1 MTRYV
6 FVAGLHRTGTSLLTR
21 LLSSHPAV
29 AAISGSP
36 APEDEGCY
44 LQGAIPHTALHGIP
58 GHYALDPAQHH
69 VEGSRYDTLETKRRL
84 VADWNDW
91 FPAGGA
97 WRVEKSPVN
106 LVRMRLYQQLF
117 PLAHFIVI
125 LRHPEAM
132 AAALAKWTDRA
143 ATELVAYALDAYD
156 IVARDLEYLH
166 AACVIRYEDLV
177 RDCDGVG
184 AGLFAFLDLDDHPI
198 CEPVR
203 NGNDDYSYSE
213 RAGADLASRMARW
226 GYAPGGAV
234 SDFTPLIRH
243 PLRAVR
249 ERTATLM
256 SDGCEKMQKR
266 TES

>member
-21 LLSSHPAV
+21 LLSGHPAIG
-29 AAISGSP
+29 AITGSP

-44 LQGAIPHTALHGIP
+44 LQGAIPHTARHGIP

-69 VEGSRYDTLETKRRL
+69 VEGSFYDTLETRRRL
-84 VADWNDW
+84 VADWDLW
-91 FPAGGA
+91 FPEQGS
-97 WRVEKSPVN
+97 WRIEKSPVN
-106 LVRMRLYQQLF
+106 LMRMRLYQQLF
-117 PLAHFIVI
+117 PLAQFIVI

-132 AAALAKWTDRA
+132 AAALSKWTDRA
-143 ATELVAYALDAYD
+143 QQDLVAYALDAYD

-177 RDCDGVG
+177 RDPERVM
-184 AGLFAFLDLDDHPI
+184 AGLFAFLDLEPRPI

-203 NGNDDYSYSE
+203 DGNADYAYADG
-213 RAGADLASRMARW
+213 AGAGRASRMAAW

-234 SDFTPLIRH
+234 EAFTPIVRH

-249 ERTATLM
+249 EKACASM
-256 SDGCEKMQKR
+256 SQGCGKNKKG
-266 TES
+266 T